1 MAKIL
6 FVHSVFPMQFAR
18 IATFMAKLG
27 HECLFIAP
35 EAGSNMRLPGV
46 QFLQHQAFDYDSM
59 KLFCER
65 LKDRGFVPDVIYAAS
80 WCGDFPAFKD
90 VFPLARLVGYFRW
103 PTGEST
109 FLDLDVCDA
118 AVSPTEFQKVM
129 FCDDDNKIEVVHEGI
144 DTEYFAPVDER
155 WKDEDVITYTTRG
168 MEPLRCFPEF
178 MESMEYVL
186 GRMPQAHIVIAGEDK
201 CFYGGSR
208 IDGKGWGE
216 HMMETL
222 SLPRDRVHFVG
233 TLPYESY
240 RDLLRKSTVHVYLT
254 KPYVLSWSL
263 LEAMSCGCL
272 VVSNA
277 VAPVKEVIADGKNG
291 ILSNIWP
298 DLSLHILDA
307 LVNKA
312 SSKMLAIRQQARQT
326 IEKKFE
332 LKKCLGKLERIL
344 MS

>member
-6 FVHSVFPMQFAR
+6 FSHSVFPMQFAR

-27 HECLFIAP
+27 HECIFIAP
-35 EAGSNMRLPGV
+35 ETGSDLRLPNV
-46 QFLQHQAFDYDSM
+46 QFIQHQAHNCDTM
-59 KLFCER
+59 RRFCVMLR
-65 LKDRGFVPDVIYAAS
+65 DRGFVPDVVYAAS
-80 WCGDFPAFKD
+80 WCGDFPAFRK
-90 VFPLARLVGYFRW
+90 VFPRARLVGYFRW
-103 PTGEST
+103 PSGENT

-118 AVSPTEFQKVM
+118 AVSPTEFQKTM
-129 FCDDDNKIEVVHEGI
+129 FHSDKIKVVHEGI
-144 DTEYFAPVDER
+144 DTEYFAPNGEE

-186 GRMPQAHIVIAGEDK
+186 GRMPQAHVVIAGEDK

-222 SLPRDRVHFVG
+222 SLPRNRIHFVG
-233 TLPYESY
+233 TLPYERY
-240 RDLLRKSTVHVYLT
+240 KDLLRKSTVHVYLT

-263 LEAMSCGCL
+263 LEAMACGCL

-277 VAPVKEVIADGKNG
+277 VPPVKEVIVNGKNG
-291 ILSNIWP
+291 ILANTWS

-307 LVNKA
+307 LANKA
-312 SSKMLAIRQQARQT
+312 SSKMLAMRQQARQT
-326 IEKKFE
+326 IEKRFE

>member
-6 FVHSVFPMQFAR
+6 FSHSVFPMQFAR
-18 IATFMAKLG
+18 IATFIAKLG

-65 LKDRGFVPDVIYAAS
+65 LRDRGFVPDVVYAAS
-80 WCGDFPAFKD
+80 WCGDFPAFKE
-90 VFPLARLVGYFRW
+90 VFPRARLVGYFRW
-103 PTGEST
+103 PSGEYNL
-109 FLDLDVCDA
+109 LDLSVCDR
-118 AVSPTEFQKVM
+118 AVSPTEFQKTM
-129 FCDDDNKIEVVHEGI
+129 FHSNKIEVVHEGI
-144 DTEYFAPVDER
+144 DTKYFAPVDER
-155 WKDEDVITYTTRG
+155 WKDEDIITYTTRG
-168 MEPLRCFPEF
+168 MEPLRCFSEF

-186 GRMPQAHIVIAGEDK
+186 GRMPQAHVVIAGEDK

-233 TLPYESY
+233 TLPYERY
-240 RDLLRKSTVHVYLT
+240 RDLLRKSTVHMYLT

-277 VAPVKEVIADGKNG
+277 VPPVKEVIVNGKNG
-291 ILSNIWP
+291 ILINTWP
-298 DLSLHILDA
+298 NLSLHILDA
-307 LVNKA
+307 LANKA

-332 LKKCLGKLERIL
+332 LKKCLGKLEEIL